1 MTEILSPESR
11 EMAARGVLL
20 GVFLVGLVGLGSA
33 ASSALLGA
41 VGGLVLVAVV
51 CVLWWFMRVRPW
63 GGPMD
68 RLEVF
73 LVLFPRRLWDVK
85 GKGMVRRVRIERFEG
100 GRKIVAFLSGE
111 RRDLIAREMRTRSV
125 ASLLG
130 LAAVEVEE
138 IGDEIAVKYVRSRPF

>member
-51 CVLWWFMRVRPW
+51 CVLWWFVRVRPR
-63 GGPMD
+63 GGPLD
-68 RLEVF
+68 RLEVV
-73 LVLFPRRLWDVK
+73 LVLFPRGLGGVRGEGV
-85 GKGMVRRVRIERFEG
+85 VRRVRVGGLEG
-100 GRKIVAFLSGE
+100 GGEGGAFLSGE